1 MKKGNVKYEKFDRNL
16 KTTFH
21 RFSEIHFS
29 KGECRHIYESLSHQ
43 DPDSVGVPIEPLSR
57 VSLSTSRSPTLGF
70 LFLPSYEILVRRV
83 NPPLRFSS
91 TKIIITFSINAAM
104 RMETLFL
111 PHPLYNFEILL
122 QASHQLDSLIKY
134 QIPDWGWQPP
144 IQEG

>member
-1 MKKGNVKYEKFDRNL
+1 MS
-16 KTTFH
+16 H
-21 RFSEIHFS
+21 P
-29 KGECRHIYESLSHQ
+29 HQ

-57 VSLSTSRSPTLGF
+57 VSHHVSFANFRFSFSPF
-70 LFLPSYEILVRRV
+70 VYEILVRRV

-104 RMETLFL
+104 RMETLFQ
-111 PHPLYNFEILL
+111 PHPPQYNFEILL